1 MILIKGVIKNKM
13 RDFSWIKFIILFV
26 PLAIFMF
33 IFAPDLK
40 WKLLFTISG
49 GIGVY
54 IALAFGTLGGKH

>member
-1 MILIKGVIKNKM
+1 MGN
-13 RDFSWIKFIILFV
+13 FSWIKFIILFV

-40 WKLLFTISG
+40 WKLLFTASG

-54 IALAFGTLGGKH
+54 IALAFGTIGGKH